1 MKSNVPVKR
10 RRWRMKVFEDV
21 FVASEALDW
30 LHGFLKENPN
40 FGADVTR
47 HQAVQ
52 LCSKFLKNGI
62 ITDARGKQY
71 NGIFEDNSHLYRFT
85 DKARYSPYKTTR
97 SSKNVKPLAEKSEL
111 GTDTKA
117 KVQTG
122 RLNTIYQDEVA
133 EDLYTDERSA
143 TDTISTPAVKGRVYN
158 LRSNPIK
165 AEPSRT
171 PLVNRL
177 NVLSAAKV
185 DPRGSIKSTGGVK
198 RRRSSRQDSLKD
210 VIMNPAAFVAHNRRS
225 LTDKEVSEVWWN
237 IATIR

>member
-1 MKSNVPVKR
+1 
-10 RRWRMKVFEDV
+10 MKVFEDA

-47 HQAVQ
+47 QQAVQ

-71 NGIFEDNSHLYRFT
+71 NGMFEDNNHLYRFT
-85 DKARYSPYKTTR
+85 DKVRYSPYKAKRPPKNERSQAPKSEKETTR
-97 SSKNVKPLAEKSEL
+97 TVAAQKRTL
-111 GTDTKA
+111 G
-117 KVQTG
+117 
-122 RLNTIYQDEVA
+122 TIYQDEPTEDWSVA
-133 EDLYTDERSA
+133 KTV
-143 TDTISTPAVKGRVYN
+143 STTPSHGSGYN
-158 LRSNPIK
+158 LRSNPLTIG
-165 AEPSRT
+165 PSRT

-177 NVLSAAKV
+177 NVQSAK
-185 DPRGSIKSTGGVK
+185 RGNPGNSVKSTGGVK
-198 RRRSSRQDSLKD
+198 LRRRSNRRDDLQD

-225 LTDKEVSEVWWN
+225 LSDKEISEVWWN